1 MTQGTQPT
9 PPTPPAQPAAP
20 SRWYDGAG
28 VRVTAVIA
36 VALVAGF
43 LVWYF
48 AIRDT
53 GSSNGSFN
61 GGKPTQVPN
70 STSGV
75 QDLANS
81 AGHPVYWAGTQPNT
95 KLEATL
101 LTNGDAYVRYLKQNA
116 PIGSLQPLFLTVGTY
131 PLPKAYDALK
141 KVSTEKGA
149 IVKHGSHGALVV
161 TNTNNPRS
169 VYIAYPKKNFQI
181 EVFDPNASRALQ
193 LATSGAITPVG

>member
-1 MTQGTQPT
+1 MTQGAQ
-9 PPTPPAQPAAP
+9 TPPAPQAPQPPPAT
-20 SRWYDGAG
+20 SWYEGTG

-36 VALVAGF
+36 IAVVAGF
-43 LVWYF
+43 LIWYF

-53 GSSNGSFN
+53 GSSGTLN
-61 GGKPTQVPN
+61 GGKPTQVPA

-75 QDLANS
+75 QDLANA

-116 PIGSLQPLFLTVGTY
+116 PIGSPQPLFLTVGTY
-131 PLPKAYDALK
+131 PLPKAYNALK

-149 IVKHGSHGALVV
+149 IVKHGPQGALVV
-161 TNTNNPRS
+161 TNTSNPRS
-169 VYIAYPKKNFQI
+169 VYIAYPKK
-181 EVFDPNASRALQ
+181 D
-193 LATSGAITPVG
+193 